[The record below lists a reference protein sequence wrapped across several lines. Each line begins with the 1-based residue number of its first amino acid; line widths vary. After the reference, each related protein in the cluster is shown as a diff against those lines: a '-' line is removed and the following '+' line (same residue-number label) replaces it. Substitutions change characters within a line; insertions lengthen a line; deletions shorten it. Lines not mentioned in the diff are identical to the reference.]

1 MNKVKLILI
10 FLFAVNMP
18 AFALIRNVPS
28 QYSTIQSA
36 INASLNHD
44 TILVQP
50 GSYFEN
56 LNFRGKNIVL
66 TSRYYQNNDYSF
78 IHTTIINGST
88 PQYPDSGSCVIIC
101 SNEDSTAVLQGF
113 SITGG
118 TGTKWTDEHGAG
130 LYREGGGILIQYA
143 KPVIQ
148 HNIIHGNQTPSGGV
162 SSTGGG
168 GVRIGDSYPRFLNN
182 VITNNTGRYGAGIVL
197 NYTGGEYRNNIVYK
211 NYGSL
216 DYGAGSGLW
225 INGSFSRPVL
235 VENNTIAFNTAL
247 SGTAG
252 VYSFGAPATLR
263 NNIVWGNM
271 AVSSVQI
278 SGSGLTVRY
287 CNVQGGFSGAGNINT
302 DPMFDSTNY
311 YLRSSSPCID
321 KGDSSTVY
329 NDPQDPG
336 NPGLA
341 KWPARGTLRN
351 DMGAYGGP
359 MSSVIANTTVGVNN
373 GMQTLIPSE
382 LTLYQN
388 YPNPFNPKTVIKF
401 EIEKSNFVTLKVY
414 DALGKEV
421 AVLVNEYK
429 TVTGGSGNFEVEFDV
444 SSAGGL
450 TSGIYFYTLKAG
462 EFSETKRMMLLK

>member
-1 MNKVKLILI
+1 MNKAKLILI
-10 FLFAVNMP
+10 FLLVINLP
-18 AFALIRNVPS
+18 AIALIRNVPS
-28 QYSTIQSA
+28 QYNTIQSA
-36 INASLNHD
+36 INACSDHD

-50 GSYFEN
+50 GTYFEN
-56 LNFRGKNIVL
+56 INFRGKDIVL

-78 IHTTIINGST
+78 IHSTIINGST
-88 PQYPDSGSCVIIC
+88 PLYPDSGSCVIIC
-101 SNEDSTAVLQGF
+101 SYEDSTTVLQGF
-113 SITGG
+113 TITGG
-118 TGTKWTDEHGAG
+118 TGTKWMDEHGAG
-130 LYREGGGILIQYA
+130 LYREGGGILMQYA
-143 KPVIQ
+143 APVIQ
-148 HNIIHGNQTPSGGV
+148 HNIIQGNQTPSGGV
-162 SSTGGG
+162 VSTGGG
-168 GVRIGDSYPRFLNN
+168 GIRIGDSYPRFYNN

-211 NYGSL
+211 NFGSL

-225 INGSFSRPVL
+225 INGSYSRPVL

-247 SGTAG
+247 GGTAG

-263 NNIVWGNM
+263 NNIVWGNT

-287 CNVQGGFSGAGNINT
+287 CNVQGGFSGAGNINS

-311 YLRSSSPCID
+311 YLRSTSPCID

-336 NPGLA
+336 NPGQA
-341 KWPARGTLRN
+341 MWPARGTLRN

-359 MSSVIANTTVGVNN
+359 VSSVIANTTVGVIHNS
-373 GMQTLIPSE
+373 QTINPDE
-382 LTLYQN
+382 ITLFQN
-388 YPNPFNPKTVIKF
+388 YPNPFNPKTIIRFQLKNVNYV
-401 EIEKSNFVTLKVY
+401 SLKVY

-421 AVLVNEYK
+421 AILVNEIKSATEGQVNY
-429 TVTGGSGNFEVEFDV
+429 EIEFDG
-444 SSAGGL
+444 SGL

-462 EFSETKRMMLLK
+462 EFSETKRMILLK